1 MSDFEAYR
9 NDILFTFQKHKGM
22 AEKAMVQL
30 KDDLFFFPPGQFSSS
45 VAVIVKHLAGNLTSR
60 WTDFLTCDGE
70 KPTRNRDGE
79 FVIGPDDSRDN
90 LLALW
95 EAGWGALFGS
105 LRELKESDWL
115 RTITIRGEPHS
126 VMQAIHRSV
135 AHVAYHTGQ
144 ITYVSRMLQTGT
156 WHWVTIPPGQS
167 GSHPGKYLQA

>member
-1 MSDFEAYR
+1 MNEFEAYR

-22 AEKAMVQL
+22 AEKAMAQL
-30 KDDLFFFPPGQFSSS
+30 NDELFFFPPGQFSNS

-60 WTDFLTCDGE
+60 WTEFLTTDGE

-79 FVIGPDDSRDN
+79 FIIGDGDTREH
-90 LLALW
+90 LLAAW
-95 EAGWGALFGS
+95 EAAWSTLFAELGALQVG
-105 LRELKESDWL
+105 DWL
-115 RTITIRGEPHS
+115 QTVTIRGEPHT

-167 GSHPGKYLQA
+167 QGFTKNYLQT